1 MAIKETPLIVILSIN
16 EGKSLIFIIPIM
28 LFKSRV
34 TIVITLYVKLKRQ
47 LITCYINA
55 SLNCKHWL
63 KARDS

>member
-1 MAIKETPLIVILSIN
+1 MVPA
-16 EGKSLIFIIPIM
+16 M

-34 TIVITLYVKLKRQ
+34 TIVIALYVKLKRQ
-47 LITCYINA
+47 LVTRYTNA